1 VVGQRGQRVLVGQS
15 ANGLDAASEQAAEA
29 VSRVRGDKGAAGQ
42 RGAGQTG
49 QHPELIHDA
58 REGAVRRPTEPAD
71 YASVSIV
78 QRLRLAIGGRRRI
91 GCEAQ
96 ILEAGGALDE
106 PKLAVPEAVAF
117 AEYRMNLVDGEPQR
131 RVPLAAQAAIVQA
144 DDDKGRCG
152 ANDDRRTQ
160 DRQQQRGDTRSCGD
174 RQGFRLV
181 RAPPLSSPTF
191 PGCRCGHTHA
201 PHHPA
206 GSLTAHA

>member
-78 QRLRLAIGGRRRI
+78 QRLHLAIGGRRRI

-96 ILEAGGALDE
+96 ILEAGAAIDE

-117 AEYRMNLVDGEPQR
+117 AEYRMNLVEGEPQR
-131 RVPLAAQAAIVQA
+131 RVPLAAQPAIVQA
-144 DDDKGRCG
+144 DDDKGGCG

-174 RQGFRLV
+174 R
-181 RAPPLSSPTF
+181 
-191 PGCRCGHTHA
+191 
-201 PHHPA
+201 
-206 GSLTAHA
+206 